1 MEDKIAAAGGRIV
14 EPEQKYNIL
23 ALFGKAGSGKDT
35 IRNKLLELYPD
46 RYRRLVSY
54 TTRPPRLGEVEGHT
68 YHFVDPNT
76 FAAKVINFSMLEAT
90 CFNVVGDNW
99 FYGTSID
106 DLTLDKIN
114 VGVFNPTAI
123 EALVQDNRL
132 KVLPIYI
139 SCVDK
144 VRLLRQLER
153 EKNPNCSEIC
163 RRFLADEGDFPGYF
177 SFYYETI
184 FNSEPISSSLAID
197 AINEYVWNYF
207 GQDN

>member
-1 MEDKIAAAGGRIV
+1 
-14 EPEQKYNIL
+14 
-23 ALFGKAGSGKDT
+23 
-35 IRNKLLELYPD
+35 
-46 RYRRLVSY
+46 
-54 TTRPPRLGEVEGHT
+54 
-68 YHFVDPNT
+68 
-76 FAAKVINFSMLEAT
+76 MLEAT

-153 EKNPNCSEIC
+153 EENI
-163 RRFLADEGDFPGYF
+163 
-177 SFYYETI
+177 
-184 FNSEPISSSLAID
+184 
-197 AINEYVWNYF
+197 EYK
-207 GQDN
+207 